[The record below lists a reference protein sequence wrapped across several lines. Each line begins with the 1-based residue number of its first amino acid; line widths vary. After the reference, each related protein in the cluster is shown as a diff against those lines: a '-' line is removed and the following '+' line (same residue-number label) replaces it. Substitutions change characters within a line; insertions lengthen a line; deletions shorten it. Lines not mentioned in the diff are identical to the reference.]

1 MTKKSLKIGGA
12 VERLVRDALVG
23 LFALLIV
30 GMIGHSEA
38 IAQNYPSRSIRIIVP
53 FTAGGGNDV
62 LGRTVAQK
70 LQEAWGQPVVVENK
84 PGAGGNIGADL
95 VAKSPADG
103 YTLLIAAN
111 NILSINPTL
120 NDGTPFDPLKDFAP
134 ISLVG
139 TIPVLLAVPST
150 LPVKSVKELI
160 SLAKSD
166 PEKLTFG
173 SAGYGTPQHLSGDL
187 FASMAGVK
195 MQHVPYRGAS
205 PMITDLISG
214 QVQLAF
220 GAINTMLP
228 LVKDRKLRA
237 VAVTS
242 DKRLPYLQDVPT
254 VSEDLP
260 GFETDIW
267 IALVAPAGTPRDVVV
282 KINEEVRRIFTLPD
296 VRERLAAQGI
306 EPKTSTPD
314 DLTALVKSDLAR
326 WAKVIKD
333 TGEKSKQ

>member
-1 MTKKSLKIGGA
+1 
-12 VERLVRDALVG
+12 
-23 LFALLIV
+23 
-30 GMIGHSEA
+30 MIGHSEA